1 MENKTQSEES
11 WVKAFIKENFAEQ
24 KKTRRWGIFF
34 KSLTFL
40 YLFGAIVLFFNSQR
54 DLLSD
59 QQKAPHTAMVQ
70 INGVIAADQEAN
82 ANVIVT
88 GLRAA
93 FKNEFSK
100 AVMLVI
106 NSPGG
111 SPVQAGY
118 VFDEIQRLRLL
129 YPDKKLYAAI
139 AELGAS
145 GGYYI
150 AAAADQIYADKAS
163 LVGSIGVTAS
173 SFGFVELMKKVGVE
187 RRHYTSGEHKAFL
200 DPFSPSKEAE
210 RDFWQEVL
218 DVTHRQFI
226 KVVKTGRGDRINPD
240 KAALFSGLIWNGEQA
255 LALGLIDG
263 LGSPGFVAREVVK
276 AENIVDYSVQP
287 STIEKLTKSLG
298 ISIGNGFAKQLVS
311 GNSGINL
318 SL

>member
-1 MENKTQSEES
+1 MENKTQPEER
-11 WVKAFIKENFAEQ
+11 WIKAFIKENFAEQ
-24 KKTRRWGIFF
+24 KKMRRWGIFF

-40 YLFGAIVLFFNSQR
+40 YLFAAIVLFFNAQTN
-54 DLLSD
+54 LFND
-59 QQKAPHTAMVQ
+59 QQKTPHTAMVQ
-70 INGVIAADQEAN
+70 IKGVIAADEEAN
-82 ANVIVT
+82 ANAIVT

-93 FKNEFSK
+93 FKNEFSQ

-129 YPDKKLYAAI
+129 YPDKKLYAVI

-200 DPFSPSKEAE
+200 DPFSPSKEGE

-226 KVVKTGRGDRINPD
+226 NVVKTGRGDRLNLD
-240 KAALFSGLIWNGEQA
+240 KAELFSGLIWNGEQA
-255 LALGLIDG
+255 LVLGLIDG

-276 AENIVDYSVQP
+276 AKNIVDYSIQP
-287 STIEKLTKSLG
+287 PTIEKVTKMLG
-298 ISIGNGFAKQLVS
+298 ISIGNGFANQLVS
-311 GNSGINL
+311 DNRGISL

>member
-1 MENKTQSEES
+1 MENKTQVEDS
-11 WVKAFIKENFAEQ
+11 WIKVFIKENFAEQ

-40 YLFGAIVLFFNSQR
+40 YLFGAMVLFFNVQTNLFN
-54 DLLSD
+54 DP
-59 QQKAPHTAMVQ
+59 QKTPHTAMVKL
-70 INGVIAADQEAN
+70 NGVIAADEEAN

-93 FKNEFSK
+93 FKNEFSQ

-129 YPDKKLYAAI
+129 YPDKKLYAVI

-145 GGYYI
+145 GGYYV

-226 KVVKTGRGDRINPD
+226 QVVKTGRGDRLNLE
-240 KAALFSGLIWNGEQA
+240 KADLFSGLIWNGEQA

-263 LGSPGFVAREVVK
+263 LGSPGFVAREVIK

-287 STIEKLTKSLG
+287 SALEKVTKMLG
-298 ISIGNGFAKQLVS
+298 ISIGNGFANQLVS
-311 GNSGINL
+311 DNSGINL
-318 SL
+318 SF